1 MYNIHELINQ
11 LGARLNEEEQLEAM
25 FILNNLYLTGYSDI
39 WVCIALSRI
48 MKKGDFNQWKY
59 LLKFNDFIN
68 ENDCLEK
75 EFKRN
80 SLKEK
85 LRDLDRAI
93 AYNKDIKITGEE
105 IDYLNENLIYPSWD
119 NDFNFNDYKDEIE
132 YWYMKYYFLDF
143 APYYLKFE

>member
-1 MYNIHELINQ
+1 MYNIHELINE

-59 LLKFNDFIN
+59 LFKFNDFIN
-68 ENDCLEK
+68 ENNRLEK
-75 EFKRN
+75 EFKSN

-85 LRDLDRAI
+85 LSDLDRAI
-93 AYNKDIKITGEE
+93 AYNNAIKITGEE